1 MSQVSVPLKYI
12 YGSHR
17 NANESFAEK
26 REIKKKRCWAR
37 GSVYTLGGRCTDLT
51 NEHVHRLSCL
61 NR

>member
-37 GSVYTLGGRCTDLT
+37 GSVYTGVQTLQMNTCID
-51 NEHVHRLSCL
+51 
-61 NR
+61 

>member
-26 REIKKKRCWAR
+26 REIKKKE
-37 GSVYTLGGRCTDLT
+37 VLGERKCIYRCTDLT

-61 NR
+61 N

>member
-26 REIKKKRCWAR
+26 REIKKKRGAGR
-37 GSVYTLGGRCTDLT
+37 EKVYIPVYRDLT

-61 NR
+61 N

>member
-26 REIKKKRCWAR
+26 REIKKR
-37 GSVYTLGGRCTDLT
+37 GAGREEVCIPVYKPYK
-51 NEHVHRLSCL
+51 
-61 NR
+61 